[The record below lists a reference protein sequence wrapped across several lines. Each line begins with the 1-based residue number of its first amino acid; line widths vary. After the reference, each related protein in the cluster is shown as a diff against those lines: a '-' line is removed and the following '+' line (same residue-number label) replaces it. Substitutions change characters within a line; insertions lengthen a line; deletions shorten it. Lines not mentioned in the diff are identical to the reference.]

1 VKGSRKVDLGAKRWL
16 PPSTVN
22 PWGLVPTPKAVPVT
36 HIPRA
41 KDELRRFVR
50 SVAAL
55 GPAGDVLMLQALT
68 GCRIGEIVAAKPE
81 HIDKEARTFT
91 VPAAVAKNG
100 EEHRVHLSDAAWEI
114 VERRLGGRW
123 LFPSV
128 TEPSLPLRA
137 DAAITL
143 MAKVR
148 ASAKLPS
155 GFGTHASRRAMA
167 TWVAEHGA
175 TKDLRDRMLNHV
187 DRGSVDSRYARA
199 ALDGPAKAQWDA
211 WGRFLTGLL
220 ADNVVHLD
228 EARA

>member
-1 VKGSRKVDLGAKRWL
+1 
-16 PPSTVN
+16 
-22 PWGLVPTPKAVPVT
+22 
-36 HIPRA
+36 
-41 KDELRRFVR
+41 
-50 SVAAL
+50 
-55 GPAGDVLMLQALT
+55 
-68 GCRIGEIVAAKPE
+68 
-81 HIDKEARTFT
+81 
-91 VPAAVAKNG
+91 
-100 EEHRVHLSDAAWEI
+100 
-114 VERRLGGRW
+114 LGGRW

-167 TWVAEHGA
+167 TWVAETGA

-211 WGRFLTGLL
+211 WGRFLSSLL